1 MFFKFESKTCATAM
15 ECYDLLG
22 TGQVQLITGWD
33 NGKVCVIRH

>member
-1 MFFKFESKTCATAM
+1 M

-33 NGKVCVIRH
+33 NGKVCVIYHQIKLRLILILLD